1 MLEHIQYKLRDFAL
15 KYGAGLI
22 YTSNLPS
29 TNIVKL
35 AEYLSYILLNKENNN
50 LNVQLDDH
58 LFIPAGYD
66 KHEILQERFK
76 DSLEYMFQRD

>member
-1 MLEHIQYKLRDFAL
+1 
-15 KYGAGLI
+15 
-22 YTSNLPS
+22 
-29 TNIVKL
+29 
-35 AEYLSYILLNKENNN
+35 LNKENNN